1 MTWFRVDDGFHSHPK
16 VLPTSLEARGLWVT
30 AGSWASSHLTDGFV
44 PLAAIASLGGSPT
57 LADELVTAGL
67 WKRRK
72 CGKVTGYQFHQWS
85 PRNPTR
91 KAVENEREKWRESK
105 RRSRDGILSTV
116 DNAGTPRGSPAIP
129 VPIPKNGSVAVTAD
143 RQRARPSKPG
153 MGDSMN
159 GAASRHPSSIPFRQ
173 AQHRALHPEEP

>member
-72 CGKVTGYQFHQWS
+72 CGKVTGYQFHDWTKK
-85 PRNPTR
+85 NPTR
-91 KAVENEREKWRESK
+91 EAVENERAAAAERQ
-105 RRSRDGILSTV
+105 RRRRQALTSRRDTTV
-116 DNAGTPRGSPAIP
+116 TTTVSHTTPTR
-129 VPIPKNGSVAVTAD
+129 PIKNGSVAATTD
-143 RQRARPSKPG
+143 RERARPSKP
-153 MGDSMN
+153 
-159 GAASRHPSSIPFRQ
+159 
-173 AQHRALHPEEP
+173 